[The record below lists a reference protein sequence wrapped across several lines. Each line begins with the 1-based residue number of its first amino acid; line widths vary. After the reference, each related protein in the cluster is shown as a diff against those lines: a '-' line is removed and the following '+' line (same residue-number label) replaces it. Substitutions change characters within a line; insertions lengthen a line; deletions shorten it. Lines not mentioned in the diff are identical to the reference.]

1 MKKLIAFVFM
11 CISFITYS
19 QDEVIPQLKPYEDL
33 ESKLYTS
40 KVIEISGKSQKE
52 LLNTFKN
59 WAGTTFVN
67 LREVM
72 VSETDNQ
79 IVLVYIEKVPVSM
92 KVLLTNFNDVWSLY
106 VRLVAEFKDG
116 KMRVSLYDDGNVFK
130 PGTYS
135 QYGNV
140 PATQARSFYI
150 SSFQTPPKTAKE
162 LTKRTGAWYLT
173 HTKWQEKCDLTIAS
187 VDNGMKNPTATS
199 PKRKDDF

>member
-1 MKKLIAFVFM
+1 MKKLIAFAFM

-52 LLNTFKN
+52 LQNTFKN

-92 KVLLTNFNDVWSLY
+92 KVLLSNFNDVWSLY

-116 KMRVSLYDDGNVFK
+116 KMRVSIYDDGNVFK
-130 PGTYS
+130 AGTYS

-150 SSFQTPPKTAKE
+150 SSFQTPPKSAKE

>member
-1 MKKLIAFVFM
+1 MKNLMIIAFLLV
-11 CISFITYS
+11 SFVTLS